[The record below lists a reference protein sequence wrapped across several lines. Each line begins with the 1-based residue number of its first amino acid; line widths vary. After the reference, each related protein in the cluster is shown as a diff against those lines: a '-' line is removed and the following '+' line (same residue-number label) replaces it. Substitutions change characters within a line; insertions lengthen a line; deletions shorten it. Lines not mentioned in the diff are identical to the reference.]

1 MGMSVFFENIAGNGA
16 LKEQI
21 SRNIVDNTLSHAYI
35 IEGPAGSGRHTLA
48 YNIAAALSCTGNG
61 SIPCGKCKS
70 CSKILSFKSPDVITV
85 SLEKDRVTMGVE
97 TIRGIKEDIV
107 IAPNDLDRKVYIIE
121 NADTMTQQA
130 QNAFLLSLE
139 DPPEYVLFFL
149 ICESSANLLET
160 VRSRAPIYRMK
171 RLDESELREYLIKN
185 SQQALGLYQNEPE
198 VFETVIKVSD
208 GRIGLALSLL
218 DAEARSDMMEERK
231 VAQKLLS
238 LLIAPDRTAA
248 MKAVASL
255 GNSRQDIK
263 KYLTDAQYAT
273 RDLIVLKKSDNAPM
287 LFYTDRDAAQE
298 LSTRYS
304 SYSLMKF
311 YDALSAAVV
320 DLEANANVR
329 LTLMNMIEASG
340 LI

>member
-1 MGMSVFFENIAGNGA
+1 MSPFFENIAGNGA

-21 SRNIVDNTLSHAYI
+21 SRNIVGNTLSHAYI
-35 IEGPAGSGRHTLA
+35 IEGPSGSGRHTLA
-48 YNIAAALSCTGNG
+48 YDIAAALSCTGSG

-97 TIRGIKEDIV
+97 TIRDLKEDIA

-121 NADTMTQQA
+121 DADAMTQQA

-139 DPPEYVLFFL
+139 DPPEYVVFFL

-171 RLDESELREYLIKN
+171 RLDDEDLRDYLLKN
-185 SQQALGLYQNEPE
+185 NQQAVILGEEEPE
-198 VFETVIKVSD
+198 VFDTVIKVSD

-218 DAEARSDMMEERK
+218 DAGARSDMMEERA

-238 LLIAPDRTAA
+238 LLIAPDRAA
-248 MKAVASL
+248 VIKAVGAL
-255 GNSRQDIK
+255 GNSRQEIK

-273 RDLIVLKKSDNAPM
+273 RDLIVLKKSDNAPL

-304 SYSLMKF
+304 SATLMRF
-311 YDALSAAVV
+311 YDALYAAVA